1 MSSLNQ
7 RINRYDVLN
16 DYQDEQDYTRN
27 NKNNELSNHNSNKLL
42 NRSVS
47 KSNQPNSQM
56 FENQSR
62 PLTARIKK
70 QVFQSDF
77 KHSGLGYSKVR

>member
-27 NKNNELSNHNSNKLL
+27 NKHNELSNHNSNKML

-47 KSNQPNSQM
+47 KSN
-56 FENQSR
+56 
-62 PLTARIKK
+62 
-70 QVFQSDF
+70 
-77 KHSGLGYSKVR
+77 